1 MHFGLLRD
9 SCTAG
14 VAGAAM
20 KTLRRVLS
28 MAAHA
33 VAFERAIVTGAGS
46 GIGRA
51 TAAALCERGLDVYGV
66 GRREGALLETAK
78 RIGDNFH
85 PIVADVATPEGRGA
99 IADCIDGAAST
110 VLVHN
115 AATTGPLGP
124 LDALTLDG
132 FRATMASNVEGPLFL
147 TKALMPKLAQ
157 GSRVLHVSTGGAH
170 QGFDG
175 MLSYCASKAALRS
188 VYESL
193 RDEYAGRIIF
203 GSAQPGVV
211 ATEMM
216 RGLVRRRCGTCFHA
230 YSGRTRHSLVDP
242 GTGRG
247 HGRLL
252 RDPVVFHGAG
262 RRDAG
267 GGRHD
272 RGTRRRAQ
280 LAGER
285 RALLRVPPV

>member
-1 MHFGLLRD
+1 M
-9 SCTAG
+9 
-14 VAGAAM
+14 
-20 KTLRRVLS
+20 LRRVLS

-66 GRREGALLETAK
+66 GRREGALRDTAT
-78 RIGDNFH
+78 RIGDKFH
-85 PIVADVATPEGRGA
+85 AVVADVSTPEGRDA
-99 IADCIDGAAST
+99 IADRIDGTTPT
-110 VLVHN
+110 VVVHN

-132 FRATMASNVEGPLFL
+132 FRATMASNVEGPPFL
-147 TKALMPKLAQ
+147 TKALMPKLAR

-193 RDEYAGRIIF
+193 RDEYAGRVCF

-216 RGLVRRRCGTCFHA
+216 RGLVRRRCRTCFHA
-230 YSGRTRHSLVDP
+230 CSGRTRHSLVAP

-252 RDPVVFHGAG
+252 RDPVVFYGAR

-267 GGRHD
+267 GGRHH
-272 RGTRRRAQ
+272 RGARRRAQ
-280 LAGER
+280 QPGER
-285 RALLRVPPV
+285 RAILRVRAV

>member
-1 MHFGLLRD
+1 M
-9 SCTAG
+9 
-14 VAGAAM
+14 
-20 KTLRRVLS
+20 LRRVLS

-51 TAAALCERGLDVYGV
+51 TAAALCERGLEVYGV
-66 GRREGALLETAK
+66 GRREGALRETK
-78 RIGDNFH
+78 RMVGDRFH
-85 PIVADVATPEGRGA
+85 AVVADVATPEGRGA
-99 IADCIDGAAST
+99 IADRIDGTTPT
-110 VLVHN
+110 VVVHN

-147 TKALMPKLAQ
+147 TKALMPKLAK

-193 RDEYAGRIIF
+193 RDEHAGRVCF

-230 YSGRTRHSLVDP
+230 CSGRTRHSLVDP

-252 RDPVVFHGAG
+252 RDPRLFYRARRSDARG
-262 RRDAG
+262 RR
-267 GGRHD
+267 RH
-272 RGTRRRAQ
+272 RGASRWTQ
-280 LAGER
+280 QSGER

>member
-1 MHFGLLRD
+1 M
-9 SCTAG
+9 
-14 VAGAAM
+14 
-20 KTLRRVLS
+20 LRRVLS

-51 TAAALCERGLDVYGV
+51 TAAALCERGLEVYGV
-66 GRREGALLETAK
+66 GRREGALRDTAT
-78 RIGDNFH
+78 RIGGDKFH
-85 PIVADVATPEGRGA
+85 AVVADVSTPEGRGA
-99 IADCIDGAAST
+99 IADRIDGAAST
-110 VLVHN
+110 ILVHN

-147 TKALMPKLAQ
+147 TKALMPKLAR

-193 RDEYAGRIIF
+193 RDEHAGRVCF

-216 RGLVRRRCGTCFHA
+216 RGLVEDTDDSFAIRSYFTGLADATPA
-230 YSGRTRHSLVDP
+230 GAIAGGPPPVDGLNSP
-242 GTGRG
+242 ENVARFFAFLLLETSDDEFGEKDWDIRDEAH
-247 HGRLL
+247 HGRWA
-252 RDPVVFHGAG
+252 P
-262 RRDAG
+262 
-267 GGRHD
+267 
-272 RGTRRRAQ
+272 
-280 LAGER
+280 
-285 RALLRVPPV
+285 

>member
-1 MHFGLLRD
+1 LICR
-9 SCTAG
+9 
-14 VAGAAM
+14 GAAM

-51 TAAALCERGLDVYGV
+51 TAAALCERGIEVYGV
-66 GRREGALLETAK
+66 GRREGALRETAT
-78 RIGDNFH
+78 RIGGDKFH
-85 PIVADVATPEGRGA
+85 AVVADVATPEGRGA
-99 IADCIDGAAST
+99 IADRLDGTTPT
-110 VLVHN
+110 VVVHN

-124 LDALTLDG
+124 LDTLTLDG

-147 TKALMPKLAQ
+147 TKALMPKLAR

-216 RGLVRRRCGTCFHA
+216 RGLVEDTDDSFAIRDYF
-230 YSGRTRHSLVDP
+230 
-242 GTGRG
+242 TGFLSAVHKSNCRG
-247 HGRLL
+247 
-252 RDPVVFHGAG
+252 A
-262 RRDAG
+262 A
-267 GGRHD
+267 
-272 RGTRRRAQ
+272 T
-280 LAGER
+280 
-285 RALLRVPPV
+285 

>member
-1 MHFGLLRD
+1 M
-9 SCTAG
+9 
-14 VAGAAM
+14 
-20 KTLRRVLS
+20 LRRVLS

-51 TAAALCERGLDVYGV
+51 TAAALCERGLEVYGV
-66 GRREGALLETAK
+66 GRREGALRDTAT
-78 RIGDNFH
+78 RIGGDKFH
-85 PIVADVATPEGRGA
+85 AVVADVSTPEGRGA
-99 IADCIDGAAST
+99 IADRIDGAAST
-110 VLVHN
+110 ILVHN

-147 TKALMPKLAQ
+147 TKALMPKLAR

-193 RDEYAGRIIF
+193 RDEHAGRVCF

-216 RGLVRRRCGTCFHA
+216 RGLVRRRCGTCFHVS
-230 YSGRTRHSLVDP
+230 SGRTRHSLVDP

-252 RDPVVFHGAG
+252 RDPRLFYGAR

-267 GGRHD
+267 GGRRH

-280 LAGER
+280 QPGER
-285 RALLRVPPV
+285 RALLCLPPPRDERRRVRREGLGH

>member
-1 MHFGLLRD
+1 
-9 SCTAG
+9 
-14 VAGAAM
+14 M

-66 GRREGALLETAK
+66 GRREGALLETK
-78 RIGDNFH
+78 RMAGDNFH
-85 PIVADVATPEGRGA
+85 AVVADVATPEGRGA
-99 IADCIDGAAST
+99 IADRIDGTTST
-110 VLVHN
+110 VVVHN

-193 RDEYAGRIIF
+193 RDEHAGRVCF

-216 RGLVRRRCGTCFHA
+216 R
-230 YSGRTRHSLVDP
+230 SLVEDTDDSFAIRDYF
-242 GTGRG
+242 TGLADATPAGGAATAVPVEGLNSPENVARFFAFLLFDTNDDEFG
-247 HGRLL
+247 ERDWDIRDEAHHGRWA
-252 RDPVVFHGAG
+252 R
-262 RRDAG
+262 
-267 GGRHD
+267 
-272 RGTRRRAQ
+272 
-280 LAGER
+280 
-285 RALLRVPPV
+285 

>member
-1 MHFGLLRD
+1 M
-9 SCTAG
+9 
-14 VAGAAM
+14 
-20 KTLRRVLS
+20 LRRVLS

-66 GRREGALLETAK
+66 GRREGALLETK
-78 RIGDNFH
+78 RMVGDNFH
-85 PIVADVATPEGRGA
+85 AVVADVATPDGRGA
-99 IADCIDGAAST
+99 IADRIDGTTPT
-110 VLVHN
+110 VVVHN

-193 RDEYAGRIIF
+193 RDEHAGRVCF

-216 RGLVRRRCGTCFHA
+216 RGLVRRRCGTCFHVS
-230 YSGRTRHSLVDP
+230 SGRTRHSLVDP

-267 GGRHD
+267 GGRRH
-272 RGTRRRAQ
+272 RGASRWTQ

-285 RALLRVPPV
+285 RALLRVSPV

>member
-1 MHFGLLRD
+1 M
-9 SCTAG
+9 
-14 VAGAAM
+14 
-20 KTLRRVLS
+20 LRRVLS

-51 TAAALCERGLDVYGV
+51 TAAALCERGLEVYGV
-66 GRREGALLETAK
+66 GRREGALRDTAT
-78 RIGDNFH
+78 RIGGDKFH
-85 PIVADVATPEGRGA
+85 AVVADVSTPEGRGA
-99 IADCIDGAAST
+99 IADRIDGAAST
-110 VLVHN
+110 ILVHN

-147 TKALMPKLAQ
+147 TKALMPKLAR

-193 RDEYAGRIIF
+193 RDEHAGRVCF

-230 YSGRTRHSLVDP
+230 CSGRTRQSLVDP

-252 RDPVVFHGAG
+252 RDPRLLHGAG

-267 GGRHD
+267 RHRGGTATSRW
-272 RGTRRRAQ
+272 TQ
-280 LAGER
+280 FAGER
-285 RALLRVPPV
+285 GPLLRVSPSGDE

>member
-1 MHFGLLRD
+1 
-9 SCTAG
+9 
-14 VAGAAM
+14 M

-51 TAAALCERGLDVYGV
+51 TAAALCERGLEVYGV
-66 GRREGALLETAK
+66 GRREGALRETATQ
-78 RIGDNFH
+78 IGGDNFH
-85 PIVADVATPEGRGA
+85 AVVADVSTPEGRGA
-99 IADCIDGAAST
+99 IADRIDGTTPT
-110 VLVHN
+110 VVVHN

-147 TKALMPKLAQ
+147 TKALMPKLAT

-193 RDEYAGRIIF
+193 RDEYAGRVCF

-230 YSGRTRHSLVDP
+230 SSGRKRHSLVGS

-252 RDPVVFHGAG
+252 RDPVVLHGAG

-267 GGRHD
+267 RHRGGTATC
-272 RGTRRRAQ
+272 RGAQ
-280 LAGER
+280 FAGER
-285 RALLRVPPV
+285 GPLLRVSPPRDGRRRVR

>member
-1 MHFGLLRD
+1 MVHFGLLRD

-51 TAAALCERGLDVYGV
+51 TAAALCERGIDVYGV
-66 GRREGALLETAK
+66 GRREGALLETK
-78 RIGDNFH
+78 RMAGDNFH
-85 PIVADVATPEGRGA
+85 AVVADVATPEGRGA
-99 IADCIDGAAST
+99 IADRIDGTTPT
-110 VLVHN
+110 VVVHN

-147 TKALMPKLAQ
+147 TKALMPKLAR

-193 RDEYAGRIIF
+193 RDEHAGRVCF

-216 RGLVRRRCGTCFHA
+216 R
-230 YSGRTRHSLVDP
+230 SLVEDTDDSFAIRDYF
-242 GTGRG
+242 TGLAEATPAGGAATAVPVDGLNSPENVARFFAFLLFDTNDDEFG
-247 HGRLL
+247 EKDWDIRDEAHHGRW
-252 RDPVVFHGAG
+252 A
-262 RRDAG
+262 
-267 GGRHD
+267 
-272 RGTRRRAQ
+272 
-280 LAGER
+280 
-285 RALLRVPPV
+285 

>member
-1 MHFGLLRD
+1 M
-9 SCTAG
+9 
-14 VAGAAM
+14 
-20 KTLRRVLS
+20 LRRVLS

-66 GRREGALLETAK
+66 GRREGALLETK
-78 RIGDNFH
+78 RMVGDNFH
-85 PIVADVATPEGRGA
+85 AVVADVATPDGRGA
-99 IADCIDGAAST
+99 IADRIDGTAST
-110 VLVHN
+110 ILVHN

-147 TKALMPKLAQ
+147 TKALMPKLAR

-193 RDEYAGRIIF
+193 RDEHAGRVCF

-252 RDPVVFHGAG
+252 RDPLVFYGAG

-267 GGRHD
+267 HHRGGTATGRW
-272 RGTRRRAQ
+272 AQ
-280 LAGER
+280 QPGER

>member
-1 MHFGLLRD
+1 M
-9 SCTAG
+9 
-14 VAGAAM
+14 
-20 KTLRRVLS
+20 LRRVLS

-66 GRREGALLETAK
+66 GRREGALLETK
-78 RIGDNFH
+78 RMAGDNFH
-85 PIVADVATPEGRGA
+85 AVVADVATPEGRGA
-99 IADCIDGAAST
+99 IADRIDGTTPT
-110 VLVHN
+110 VVVHN

-193 RDEYAGRIIF
+193 RDEHAGRVCF

-216 RGLVRRRCGTCFHA
+216 R
-230 YSGRTRHSLVDP
+230 SLVEDTDDSFAIRDYF
-242 GTGRG
+242 TGLAEATPAGGATSPAQVDGLNSPENVARFFAFLLFDTNDDEFG
-247 HGRLL
+247 EKDWDIRDEAHHGRWA
-252 RDPVVFHGAG
+252 R
-262 RRDAG
+262 
-267 GGRHD
+267 
-272 RGTRRRAQ
+272 
-280 LAGER
+280 
-285 RALLRVPPV
+285 

>member
-1 MHFGLLRD
+1 MICR
-9 SCTAG
+9 
-14 VAGAAM
+14 GAAM

-51 TAAALCERGLDVYGV
+51 TAAALCERGLEVYGV
-66 GRREGALLETAK
+66 GRREGALRETK
-78 RIGDNFH
+78 RMAGDNFH
-85 PIVADVATPEGRGA
+85 AVVADVATPEGRGA
-99 IADCIDGAAST
+99 IADRIDGTTPT
-110 VLVHN
+110 VVVHN

-147 TKALMPKLAQ
+147 TKALMPKLAS

-188 VYESL
+188 VYDSL
-193 RDEYAGRIIF
+193 RDEHAGRVCF

-211 ATEMM
+211 ATDMM
-216 RGLVRRRCGTCFHA
+216 RGLVEDTDDSFAIRSYFTGLADATPA
-230 YSGRTRHSLVDP
+230 GAIAGGPPPVDGLNSP
-242 GTGRG
+242 ENVARFCAFLLLETSDDEFGEKDWDIRDEAH
-247 HGRLL
+247 HGRWA
-252 RDPVVFHGAG
+252 P
-262 RRDAG
+262 
-267 GGRHD
+267 
-272 RGTRRRAQ
+272 
-280 LAGER
+280 
-285 RALLRVPPV
+285 

>member
-1 MHFGLLRD
+1 
-9 SCTAG
+9 
-14 VAGAAM
+14 M

-51 TAAALCERGLDVYGV
+51 TAAALCERGIEVYGV
-66 GRREGALLETAK
+66 GRREGALRETK
-78 RIGDNFH
+78 RMVADNFH

-99 IADCIDGAAST
+99 IADRIDGAAST
-110 VLVHN
+110 ILVHN

-124 LDALTLDG
+124 LDTLTLDG

-147 TKALMPKLAQ
+147 TKALMPKLAT

-193 RDEYAGRIIF
+193 RDEHAGRVCF

-216 RGLVRRRCGTCFHA
+216 RGLVEDTDDSFAIRDYF
-230 YSGRTRHSLVDP
+230 
-242 GTGRG
+242 TGLAEATPAAGATTAVPVEGLNSPENVARFFAFLLFDTNDDEFG
-247 HGRLL
+247 EKDWDIRDAAHHGRW
-252 RDPVVFHGAG
+252 AM
-262 RRDAG
+262 
-267 GGRHD
+267 
-272 RGTRRRAQ
+272 
-280 LAGER
+280 
-285 RALLRVPPV
+285 

>member
-1 MHFGLLRD
+1 M
-9 SCTAG
+9 
-14 VAGAAM
+14 
-20 KTLRRVLS
+20 LRRVLS

-51 TAAALCERGLDVYGV
+51 TAAALCERGLEVYGV
-66 GRREGALLETAK
+66 GRREGALRDTAT
-78 RIGDNFH
+78 RIGGDKFH
-85 PIVADVATPEGRGA
+85 AVVADVSTPEGRGA
-99 IADCIDGAAST
+99 IADRIDGAAST
-110 VLVHN
+110 ILVHN

-147 TKALMPKLAQ
+147 TKALMPKLAR

-193 RDEYAGRIIF
+193 RDEHAGRVCF

-216 RGLVRRRCGTCFHA
+216 RGLVRHRCRTCFHA
-230 YSGRTRHSLVDP
+230 CSGRTRQSLVDP

-252 RDPVVFHGAG
+252 RDPRLLHGAG

-267 GGRHD
+267 GGRHH
-272 RGTRRRAQ
+272 RSTRRRAQ

-285 RALLRVPPV
+285 RALLRVPPLRDERRRVRREGLGH

>member
-1 MHFGLLRD
+1 
-9 SCTAG
+9 
-14 VAGAAM
+14 M

-66 GRREGALLETAK
+66 GRREGALRETAK
-78 RIGDNFH
+78 RIGGDNFH
-85 PIVADVATPEGRGA
+85 AVVADVSTPEGRGA
-99 IADCIDGAAST
+99 IADRIDGAAST

-132 FRATMASNVEGPLFL
+132 FRETMASNVEGPLFL

-193 RDEYAGRIIF
+193 RDEHAGRVCF

-216 RGLVRRRCGTCFHA
+216 R
-230 YSGRTRHSLVDP
+230 SLVEDTDDSFAIRDYF
-242 GTGRG
+242 TGLAEATPAGGAATAVPVDGLNSPENVARFFAFLLFDTNDDEFG
-247 HGRLL
+247 EKDWDIRDEAHHGRW
-252 RDPVVFHGAG
+252 A
-262 RRDAG
+262 
-267 GGRHD
+267 
-272 RGTRRRAQ
+272 
-280 LAGER
+280 
-285 RALLRVPPV
+285 

>member
-1 MHFGLLRD
+1 
-9 SCTAG
+9 
-14 VAGAAM
+14 M

-51 TAAALCERGLDVYGV
+51 TAAALCERGLEVYGV
-66 GRREGALLETAK
+66 GRREGALRETATQ
-78 RIGDNFH
+78 IGGDNFH
-85 PIVADVATPEGRGA
+85 AVVADVSTPEGRGA
-99 IADCIDGAAST
+99 IADRIDGAAST

-147 TKALMPKLAQ
+147 TKALMPKLAR

-193 RDEYAGRIIF
+193 RDEYAGRICF

-230 YSGRTRHSLVDP
+230 SSGRTRQSLVDP

-252 RDPVVFHGAG
+252 RDPRLFYRA
-262 RRDAG
+262 RRSDAG
-267 GGRHD
+267 GGRRH
-272 RGTRRRAQ
+272 RGASRWTQ
-280 LAGER
+280 FAGER

>member
-1 MHFGLLRD
+1 M
-9 SCTAG
+9 
-14 VAGAAM
+14 
-20 KTLRRVLS
+20 LRRVLS

-51 TAAALCERGLDVYGV
+51 TAAALCERGLEVYGV
-66 GRREGALLETAK
+66 GRREGALRETK
-78 RIGDNFH
+78 RMVADNFH

-99 IADCIDGAAST
+99 IADRVDGAAST
-110 VLVHN
+110 ILVHN

-147 TKALMPKLAQ
+147 TKALMPKLAR

-193 RDEYAGRIIF
+193 RDEHAGRVCF

-216 RGLVRRRCGTCFHA
+216 RGLVEDTDDSFAIRSYF
-230 YSGRTRHSLVDP
+230 
-242 GTGRG
+242 TGLADATPAAGATTAVPVEGLNSPENVARFFAFLLCETSDDEFG
-247 HGRLL
+247 EQDWDIRDEAHHGRW
-252 RDPVVFHGAG
+252 A
-262 RRDAG
+262 
-267 GGRHD
+267 
-272 RGTRRRAQ
+272 
-280 LAGER
+280 
-285 RALLRVPPV
+285 

>member
-1 MHFGLLRD
+1 M
-9 SCTAG
+9 
-14 VAGAAM
+14 
-20 KTLRRVLS
+20 LRRVLS

-51 TAAALCERGLDVYGV
+51 TAAALCERGIEVYGV
-66 GRREGALLETAK
+66 GRREGALRETAT
-78 RIGDNFH
+78 RIDGDRFH
-85 PIVADVATPEGRGA
+85 AIVADVSTPEGRGA
-99 IADCIDGAAST
+99 IADRIDGAAST
-110 VLVHN
+110 ILVHN

-193 RDEYAGRIIF
+193 RDEYAGRVCF

-230 YSGRTRHSLVDP
+230 CSGRTRHSLVAP

-252 RDPVVFHGAG
+252 RDPRLLHGAG

-267 GGRHD
+267 GGRLH
-272 RGTRRRAQ
+272 RGASRRTQ

-285 RALLRVPPV
+285 RALLRVSPV

>member
-1 MHFGLLRD
+1 
-9 SCTAG
+9 
-14 VAGAAM
+14 M

-51 TAAALCERGLDVYGV
+51 TAAALCERGIDVYGV
-66 GRREGALLETAK
+66 GRREGALLETK
-78 RIGDNFH
+78 RMAGDNFH
-85 PIVADVATPEGRGA
+85 AVVADVATPEGRSA
-99 IADCIDGAAST
+99 IADRIDGTTPT
-110 VLVHN
+110 VVVHN

-147 TKALMPKLAQ
+147 TKALMPKLAR

-193 RDEYAGRIIF
+193 RDEHAGRVCF

-216 RGLVRRRCGTCFHA
+216 RGLVEDTDDSFAIRSYFTGLADATPA
-230 YSGRTRHSLVDP
+230 GGASTAVPVDGLNSP
-242 GTGRG
+242 ENVARFFAFLLLETSDDEFGEKDWDIRDEAH
-247 HGRLL
+247 HGRW
-252 RDPVVFHGAG
+252 A
-262 RRDAG
+262 
-267 GGRHD
+267 
-272 RGTRRRAQ
+272 
-280 LAGER
+280 
-285 RALLRVPPV
+285 

>member
-1 MHFGLLRD
+1 M
-9 SCTAG
+9 
-14 VAGAAM
+14 
-20 KTLRRVLS
+20 LRRVLS

-66 GRREGALLETAK
+66 GRREGALRDTAN
-78 RIGDNFH
+78 RIGGDKFH
-85 PIVADVATPEGRGA
+85 PIVADVSTPEGRGA
-99 IADCIDGAAST
+99 IADRIDGTTPT
-110 VLVHN
+110 VVVHN

-147 TKALMPKLAQ
+147 TKALMPKLAR

-193 RDEYAGRIIF
+193 RDEHAGRVCF

-216 RGLVRRRCGTCFHA
+216 RGLVEDTDDSFAIRSYF
-230 YSGRTRHSLVDP
+230 
-242 GTGRG
+242 TGLADATPDAIAGGPPPVEGLNSPENVARFFAFLLLETG
-247 HGRLL
+247 DDEFGEKDWDIRDAAHHGRWA
-252 RDPVVFHGAG
+252 R
-262 RRDAG
+262 
-267 GGRHD
+267 
-272 RGTRRRAQ
+272 
-280 LAGER
+280 
-285 RALLRVPPV
+285 

>member
-1 MHFGLLRD
+1 M
-9 SCTAG
+9 
-14 VAGAAM
+14 
-20 KTLRRVLS
+20 LRRVLS

-51 TAAALCERGLDVYGV
+51 TAAALCERGLEVYGV
-66 GRREGALLETAK
+66 GRREGALRETATQ
-78 RIGDNFH
+78 IGGDNFH
-85 PIVADVATPEGRGA
+85 AVVADVSTPEGRGA
-99 IADCIDGAAST
+99 IADRIDGAAST
-110 VLVHN
+110 ILVHN

-147 TKALMPKLAQ
+147 TKALMPKLAR

-193 RDEYAGRIIF
+193 RDEHAGRVCF

-216 RGLVRRRCGTCFHA
+216 RGLVEDTDDSFAIRSYFTGLADATPDA
-230 YSGRTRHSLVDP
+230 IAGGPPPVDGLNSP
-242 GTGRG
+242 ENVARFFAFLLLETSDDEFGEKDWDIRDEAH
-247 HGRLL
+247 HGRW
-252 RDPVVFHGAG
+252 A
-262 RRDAG
+262 
-267 GGRHD
+267 
-272 RGTRRRAQ
+272 
-280 LAGER
+280 
-285 RALLRVPPV
+285 

>member
-14 VAGAAM
+14 VARAAM

-51 TAAALCERGLDVYGV
+51 TAAALCERGIDVYGV
-66 GRREGALLETAK
+66 GRREGALLETK
-78 RIGDNFH
+78 RMAGDNFH
-85 PIVADVATPEGRGA
+85 AVVADVATPEGRGA
-99 IADCIDGAAST
+99 IADRIDGAAST
-110 VLVHN
+110 ILVHN

-124 LDALTLDG
+124 LDTLTLDG

-147 TKALMPKLAQ
+147 TKALMPKLAR

-193 RDEYAGRIIF
+193 RDEHAGRVCF

-230 YSGRTRHSLVDP
+230 CSGRTRHSLVDP

-252 RDPVVFHGAG
+252 RDPRLFYRA
-262 RRDAG
+262 RRSDAG
-267 GGRHD
+267 GGRRH
-272 RGTRRRAQ
+272 RGASRWTQ

>member
-1 MHFGLLRD
+1 
-9 SCTAG
+9 
-14 VAGAAM
+14 M

-51 TAAALCERGLDVYGV
+51 TAAALCERGIDVYGV
-66 GRREGALLETAK
+66 GRREGALLETK
-78 RIGDNFH
+78 RMAGDNFH
-85 PIVADVATPEGRGA
+85 AVVADVATPEGRGA
-99 IADCIDGAAST
+99 IADRIDGTTPT
-110 VLVHN
+110 VVVHN

-193 RDEYAGRIIF
+193 RDEHAGRVCF

-216 RGLVRRRCGTCFHA
+216 RGLVEDTDDSFAIRDYFTGLAEATPA
-230 YSGRTRHSLVDP
+230 GGAATAVPVDGLNSP
-242 GTGRG
+242 ENVARFFAFLLFDTNDDEFGEKDWDIRDEAH
-247 HGRLL
+247 HGRW
-252 RDPVVFHGAG
+252 A
-262 RRDAG
+262 
-267 GGRHD
+267 
-272 RGTRRRAQ
+272 
-280 LAGER
+280 
-285 RALLRVPPV
+285 

>member
-1 MHFGLLRD
+1 MVHLGLVTT

-14 VAGAAM
+14 IARAAM

-51 TAAALCERGLDVYGV
+51 TATALCERGIDVYGV
-66 GRREGALLETAK
+66 GRREDALLETK
-78 RIGDNFH
+78 RMVGHKFN

-99 IADCIDGAAST
+99 IADRIDGTTPT
-110 VLVHN
+110 VVVHN

-193 RDEYAGRIIF
+193 RDEHAGRVCF

-216 RGLVRRRCGTCFHA
+216 RGLVRRRCGTCFTCLVVA
-230 YSGRTRHSLVDP
+230 RTPV
-242 GTGRG
+242 TG
-247 HGRLL
+247 
-252 RDPVVFHGAG
+252 
-262 RRDAG
+262 
-267 GGRHD
+267 
-272 RGTRRRAQ
+272 
-280 LAGER
+280 
-285 RALLRVPPV
+285 

>member
-1 MHFGLLRD
+1 MIFVAI
-9 SCTAG
+9 AG
-14 VAGAAM
+14 M

-66 GRREGALLETAK
+66 GRREGALLETK
-78 RIGDNFH
+78 RMAGDNFH
-85 PIVADVATPEGRGA
+85 AVVADVATPEGRGA
-99 IADCIDGAAST
+99 IADRIDGTTPT
-110 VLVHN
+110 VVVHN

-193 RDEYAGRIIF
+193 RDEHAGRVCF

-216 RGLVRRRCGTCFHA
+216 R
-230 YSGRTRHSLVDP
+230 SLVEDTDDSFAIRDYF
-242 GTGRG
+242 TGLAEATPAGGAATAVPVDGLNSPENVARFFAFLLFDTNDDEFG
-247 HGRLL
+247 EKDWDIRDEAHHGRW
-252 RDPVVFHGAG
+252 A
-262 RRDAG
+262 
-267 GGRHD
+267 
-272 RGTRRRAQ
+272 
-280 LAGER
+280 
-285 RALLRVPPV
+285 

>member
-1 MHFGLLRD
+1 
-9 SCTAG
+9 
-14 VAGAAM
+14 
-20 KTLRRVLS
+20 

-66 GRREGALLETAK
+66 GRREGALLETK
-78 RIGDNFH
+78 RMAGDNFH
-85 PIVADVATPEGRGA
+85 AVVADVATPEGRGA
-99 IADCIDGAAST
+99 IADRIDGTTPT
-110 VLVHN
+110 VVVHN

-193 RDEYAGRIIF
+193 RDEHAGRVCF

-216 RGLVRRRCGTCFHA
+216 RGLVRRRCGPCFHVS
-230 YSGRTRHSLVDP
+230 SGRTRHSLVDP

-252 RDPVVFHGAG
+252 RDPLVFYGAG

-267 GGRHD
+267 RHRGGTATGRW
-272 RGTRRRAQ
+272 AQ
-280 LAGER
+280 QPGER

>member
-1 MHFGLLRD
+1 
-9 SCTAG
+9 
-14 VAGAAM
+14 M

-28 MAAHA
+28 LAAHG
-33 VAFERAIVTGAGS
+33 VAFDRAIVTGAGS

-66 GRREGALLETAK
+66 GRREGALRETK
-78 RIGDNFH
+78 RMVGHKFN
-85 PIVADVATPEGRGA
+85 PIVADVATPDGRGA
-99 IADCIDGAAST
+99 IADRIDGTTPT
-110 VLVHN
+110 VVVHN

-193 RDEYAGRIIF
+193 RDEHAGRVCF

-230 YSGRTRHSLVDP
+230 YSGRTRETLVAP

-247 HGRLL
+247 HGQFLCDPRLFY
-252 RDPVVFHGAG
+252 RAR
-262 RRDAG
+262 RRDAC
-267 GGRHD
+267 GRH
-272 RGTRRRAQ
+272 RGRGAT
-280 LAGER
+280 G
-285 RALLRVPPV
+285 

>member
-1 MHFGLLRD
+1 M
-9 SCTAG
+9 
-14 VAGAAM
+14 
-20 KTLRRVLS
+20 LRRVLS

-51 TAAALCERGLDVYGV
+51 TAAALCERGLEVYGV
-66 GRREGALLETAK
+66 GRREGALRDTAT
-78 RIGDNFH
+78 RIGGDKFH
-85 PIVADVATPEGRGA
+85 AVVADVSTPEGRGA
-99 IADCIDGAAST
+99 IADRIDGAAST
-110 VLVHN
+110 ILVHN

-147 TKALMPKLAQ
+147 TKALMPKLAR

-230 YSGRTRHSLVDP
+230 CSGRTRHSLVDP

-252 RDPVVFHGAG
+252 RDPLVFHGTG
-262 RRDAG
+262 RRDAC
-267 GGRHD
+267 GGRHH

-285 RALLRVPPV
+285 RPLLRVPPPRDERRRVRGEGLGH